1 MRWSLEHFGLAFGST
16 KEYLQKSIFELKVSK
31 EAPSES
37 LEEHIKELL
46 KSHKLSGT
54 ATEGTL
60 ANKIGHIVLWK
71 PIPRVECIPQ
81 IVETLNRAIADPQV
95 EKSSEIGNSKFHL
108 NTELCVKPRGV
119 FPQIVFKDSKEA
131 VPLESIAWNLKIL
144 SKIKG
149 YDAEIHIVGNE
160 QIQHNVMGMAED
172 MVLEVLPIPSTLA
185 RSKNRAM
192 DEVLERIINLNQ
204 HTFRLAEKQAPQMI
218 LDDLLDLIQYYFY
231 VYMDNTLPGVST
243 FSDSEGDELQGIAQL
258 LGKPID
264 VLDDQSNSIGHE
276 IAGTSIQRMVR
287 CLNSGERVIQ
297 VNGGDVENLAF
308 EMAKQCAFQLLW
320 PDSKQTTQCYH
331 IDAEGMVRE
340 MLIEEIHGT
349 KIQPWSGAISLP
361 DEVIINVKPRQ
372 LPLKV
377 PNNAEFLK
385 REAKINDLK
394 PYDSYQFNE
403 RVAASMIYD
412 QVAPNEAVEPEQK
425 VIIIERAI
433 DYLLIH
439 EAYQMLSERAFEA
452 NIAVI
457 IHTKWVDEDV
467 MRNMALFKYKP
478 TPDAH
483 RNVIIALAE
492 MSNQSEFRNLRA
504 YFEDVD
510 EVVMS
515 KLTNLMKHIPRQM
528 VKRLLAS
535 TIVEFG
541 AFDLDFLRNWVAS
554 ICSERNYDTTHL
566 HPTVNREKI
575 DLREL
580 ETETEPNSD
589 LNDEEEI
596 EEVTPVPDPPQI
608 GTSWDDLKGME
619 SFVNWAKGKGRL
631 FTPEAKEFGFTRY
644 PTGVILTGVPGCG
657 KTMAAKIISHEWSMN
672 FKRVTIDMVTSKF
685 MGGNEEKM
693 QELLEELEE
702 MAPVVCFVDE
712 AEKLFAQ
719 VRTGDLYQS
728 SDAARDATE
737 SLLLQFM
744 EENESGVFFVFTSN
758 DIDKLSPAL
767 VDRFDERFFIDLPSD
782 KARKEMIQSMLEER
796 KKKANE
802 YDLSSLAKASEG
814 FTGRDIRSAIEEA
827 MMNAF
832 MQNRELSTQDLL
844 SVFQNLTPTSVTANT
859 QIDKMRQLVIDGK
872 VRSANTHEGKIRP
885 SSTFDPS
892 VG

>member
-16 KEYLQKSIFELKVSK
+16 KEYLRKSIYELKVDK
-31 EAPSES
+31 ETPAGLVVDCVE
-37 LEEHIKELL
+37 ELL
-46 KSHKLSGT
+46 KNHKLSGT
-54 ATEGTL
+54 ATEDTL
-60 ANKIGHIVLWK
+60 SNKIGHIVLWT

-81 IVETLNRAIADPQV
+81 IVETLNRAISDPEV
-95 EKSSEIGNSKFHL
+95 EKSSQPDNSKFHL
-108 NTELCVKPRGV
+108 TTKLYVKPRGI
-119 FPQIVFKDSKEA
+119 FPQILYEDSNEP

-144 SKIKG
+144 SKTKG
-149 YDAEIHIVGNE
+149 YNVETHIVGNE
-160 QIQHNVMGMAED
+160 QISHNVMGMAED

-192 DEVLERIINLNQ
+192 DEVLSNIIRLNHQ
-204 HTFRLAEKQAPQMI
+204 VSCLAEKQAPSMI
-218 LDDLLDLIQYYFY
+218 IEDIVSLVQYYLY
-231 VYMDNTLPGVST
+231 VYMDNTIPGVTT
-243 FSDSEGDELQGIAQL
+243 FTDSEGEELQGIAQL

-264 VLDDQSNSIGHE
+264 VLDDRSNSIGHE

-297 VNGGDVENLAF
+297 VNGGDVQNLAF

-320 PDSKQTTQCYH
+320 PDSKRATQCYH
-331 IDAEGMVRE
+331 IDTEGMVRE
-340 MLIEEIHGT
+340 MLIEEIHGAE
-349 KIQPWSGAISLP
+349 IQPWSGAISLP
-361 DEVIINVKPRQ
+361 DEVIINVKARQ

-385 REAKINDLK
+385 REAKIKDLK

-425 VIIIERAI
+425 VIIIERDI

-439 EAYQMLSERAFEA
+439 EAYQMLSERAFNA

-457 IHTKWVDEDV
+457 IHTKWVDDDV

-492 MSNQSEFRNLRA
+492 MSNQSEFRKHRA
-504 YFEDVD
+504 YFEQLD
-510 EVVMS
+510 EVVMA

-535 TIVEFG
+535 TMVEFG
-541 AFDLDFLRNWVAS
+541 TLDLDFLRNWVAS
-554 ICSERNYDTTHL
+554 ICSEKNYDTTHL
-566 HPTVNREKI
+566 HPTVSREKV
-575 DLREL
+575 DLQEL

-589 LNDEEEI
+589 SKEEDV
-596 EEVTPVPDPPQI
+596 EEVIQAPDAPKI
-608 GTSWDDLKGME
+608 GTSWSDLKGME

-693 QELLEELEE
+693 QELLEELEDQ
-702 MAPVVCFVDE
+702 APIVCFVDE

-758 DIDKLSPAL
+758 EIEKLSPAL
-767 VDRFDERFFIDLPSD
+767 LDRFDERFFIDLPSD
-782 KARKEMIQSMLEER
+782 KARREMVQSMLEER
-796 KKKANE
+796 KKVANE

-832 MQNRELSTQDLL
+832 MENRELSTKDLL
-844 SVFQNLTPTSVTANT
+844 SVFQNLTPTSVTAST
-859 QIDKMRQLVIDGK
+859 QINKMRQLVVDGK
-872 VRSANTHEGKIRP
+872 VRSANTHEGKVNA
-885 SSTFDPS
+885 SSSFDPS
-892 VG
+892 IG

>member
-1 MRWSLEHFGLAFGST
+1 
-16 KEYLQKSIFELKVSK
+16 
-31 EAPSES
+31 
-37 LEEHIKELL
+37 
-46 KSHKLSGT
+46 
-54 ATEGTL
+54 
-60 ANKIGHIVLWK
+60 
-71 PIPRVECIPQ
+71 
-81 IVETLNRAIADPQV
+81 
-95 EKSSEIGNSKFHL
+95 
-108 NTELCVKPRGV
+108 
-119 FPQIVFKDSKEA
+119 
-131 VPLESIAWNLKIL
+131 
-144 SKIKG
+144 
-149 YDAEIHIVGNE
+149 
-160 QIQHNVMGMAED
+160 
-172 MVLEVLPIPSTLA
+172 
-185 RSKNRAM
+185 
-192 DEVLERIINLNQ
+192 
-204 HTFRLAEKQAPQMI
+204 
-218 LDDLLDLIQYYFY
+218 
-231 VYMDNTLPGVST
+231 
-243 FSDSEGDELQGIAQL
+243 
-258 LGKPID
+258 
-264 VLDDQSNSIGHE
+264 
-276 IAGTSIQRMVR
+276 MVR

-297 VNGGDVENLAF
+297 VNGGDVQNLAF

-320 PDSKQTTQCYH
+320 PDSKRATQCYH
-331 IDAEGMVRE
+331 IDKEGMVRE

-361 DEVIINVKPRQ
+361 DEVIINVKARQ
-372 LPLKV
+372 LPLKE

-385 REAKINDLK
+385 REAKIQDLK

-425 VIIIERAI
+425 VIIIERTI

-439 EAYQMLSERAFEA
+439 EAYQMLSERAFNA

-457 IHTKWVDEDV
+457 IHTKWVDDDV
-467 MRNMALFKYKP
+467 MPNMALFKYKP

-492 MSNQSEFRNLRA
+492 MSNQSEFRKHRA
-504 YFEDVD
+504 YFEGLD
-510 EVVMS
+510 EVVMA
-515 KLTNLMKHIPRQM
+515 KLTNLMKHIPRKM

-535 TIVEFG
+535 TMVEFN
-541 AFDLDFLRNWVAS
+541 ALDLDFLRNWVAS

-566 HPTVNREKI
+566 HPTVSREKV
-575 DLREL
+575 DLQEL
-580 ETETEPNSD
+580 EAETEPNSD
-589 LNDEEEI
+589 SKEEDI
-596 EEVTPVPDPPQI
+596 EEVIQAPDAPKI
-608 GTSWDDLKGME
+608 GTSWTDLKGME
-619 SFVNWAKGKGRL
+619 SFVNWARGKGRL

-693 QELLEELEE
+693 QQLLEDLENQ
-702 MAPVVCFVDE
+702 APIVCFVDE

-719 VRTGDLYQS
+719 VRTGELYQS

-758 DIDKLSPAL
+758 EIEKLSPAL
-767 VDRFDERFFIDLPSD
+767 LDRFDERFFIDLPSD
-782 KARKEMIQSMLEER
+782 KARREMIQSMLEER
-796 KKKANE
+796 KKVANE

-832 MQNRELSTQDLL
+832 MENRELSTKDLL
-844 SVFQNLTPTSVTANT
+844 GVFQDLTPTSVTAST
-859 QIDKMRQLVIDGK
+859 QINKMRQLVVDGK
-872 VRSANTHEGKIRP
+872 VRSANTHEGEMQALT
-885 SSTFDPS
+885 TFDPS

>member
-16 KEYLQKSIFELKVSK
+16 KEYLRKSIYELKVDK
-31 EAPSES
+31 ETPAGLVVDCVE
-37 LEEHIKELL
+37 ELL
-46 KSHKLSGT
+46 KNHKLSGT
-54 ATEGTL
+54 ATEDTL
-60 ANKIGHIVLWK
+60 SNKIGHIVLWT

-81 IVETLNRAIADPQV
+81 IVETLNRAISDPEV
-95 EKSSEIGNSKFHL
+95 EKSSQPDNSKFHL
-108 NTELCVKPRGV
+108 TTKLYVKPRGI
-119 FPQIVFKDSKEA
+119 FPQILYEDSNEP

-144 SKIKG
+144 SKTEG
-149 YDAEIHIVGNE
+149 YNVETHIVGNE
-160 QIQHNVMGMAED
+160 QISHNVMGMAED

-192 DEVLERIINLNQ
+192 DEILSNIIRLNHQ
-204 HTFRLAEKQAPQMI
+204 VSCLAEKQAPSMI
-218 LDDLLDLIQYYFY
+218 IEDIVSLVQYYLY
-231 VYMDNTLPGVST
+231 VYMDNTIPGVTT
-243 FSDSEGDELQGIAQL
+243 FTDSEGEELQGIAQL

-264 VLDDQSNSIGHE
+264 VLDDRSNSIGHE

-297 VNGGDVENLAF
+297 VNGGDVQNLAF

-320 PDSKQTTQCYH
+320 PDSKRATQCYH
-331 IDAEGMVRE
+331 IDTEGMVRE
-340 MLIEEIHGT
+340 MLIEEIHGAE
-349 KIQPWSGAISLP
+349 IQPWSGAISLP
-361 DEVIINVKPRQ
+361 DEVIINVKARQ

-385 REAKINDLK
+385 REAKIKDLK

-425 VIIIERAI
+425 VIIIERDI

-439 EAYQMLSERAFEA
+439 EAYQMLSERAFNA

-457 IHTKWVDEDV
+457 IHTKWVDDDV

-492 MSNQSEFRNLRA
+492 MSNQSEFRKHRA
-504 YFEDVD
+504 YFEQLD
-510 EVVMS
+510 EVVMA

-535 TIVEFG
+535 TMVEFG
-541 AFDLDFLRNWVAS
+541 TLDLDFLRNWVAS
-554 ICSERNYDTTHL
+554 ICSEKNYDTTHL
-566 HPTVNREKI
+566 HPTVSREKV
-575 DLREL
+575 DLQEL

-589 LNDEEEI
+589 SKEEDV
-596 EEVTPVPDPPQI
+596 EEVIQAPDAPKI
-608 GTSWDDLKGME
+608 GTSWSDLKGME

-693 QELLEELEE
+693 QELLEELEDQ
-702 MAPVVCFVDE
+702 APIVCFVDE

-758 DIDKLSPAL
+758 EIEKLSPAL
-767 VDRFDERFFIDLPSD
+767 LDRFDERFFIDLPSD
-782 KARKEMIQSMLEER
+782 KARREMVQSMLEER
-796 KKKANE
+796 KKVANE

-832 MQNRELSTQDLL
+832 MENRELSTKDLL
-844 SVFQNLTPTSVTANT
+844 SVFQNLTPTSVTAST
-859 QIDKMRQLVIDGK
+859 QINKMRQLVVDGK
-872 VRSANTHEGKIRP
+872 VRSANTHEGKVNA
-885 SSTFDPS
+885 SSSFDPS
-892 VG
+892 IG

>member
-1 MRWSLEHFGLAFGST
+1 
-16 KEYLQKSIFELKVSK
+16 
-31 EAPSES
+31 
-37 LEEHIKELL
+37 
-46 KSHKLSGT
+46 
-54 ATEGTL
+54 
-60 ANKIGHIVLWK
+60 
-71 PIPRVECIPQ
+71 
-81 IVETLNRAIADPQV
+81 
-95 EKSSEIGNSKFHL
+95 
-108 NTELCVKPRGV
+108 
-119 FPQIVFKDSKEA
+119 
-131 VPLESIAWNLKIL
+131 
-144 SKIKG
+144 
-149 YDAEIHIVGNE
+149 
-160 QIQHNVMGMAED
+160 
-172 MVLEVLPIPSTLA
+172 
-185 RSKNRAM
+185 
-192 DEVLERIINLNQ
+192 
-204 HTFRLAEKQAPQMI
+204 
-218 LDDLLDLIQYYFY
+218 
-231 VYMDNTLPGVST
+231 
-243 FSDSEGDELQGIAQL
+243 
-258 LGKPID
+258 
-264 VLDDQSNSIGHE
+264 
-276 IAGTSIQRMVR
+276 MVR

-297 VNGGDVENLAF
+297 VNGGDVQNLAF

-320 PDSKQTTQCYH
+320 PDSKRATQCYH
-331 IDAEGMVRE
+331 IDKEGMVRE

-361 DEVIINVKPRQ
+361 DEVIINVKARQ
-372 LPLKV
+372 LPLKE

-385 REAKINDLK
+385 REAKIQDLK

-425 VIIIERAI
+425 VIIIERTI

-439 EAYQMLSERAFEA
+439 EAYQMLSERAFNA

-457 IHTKWVDEDV
+457 IHTKWVDDDV
-467 MRNMALFKYKP
+467 MPNMALFKYKP

-492 MSNQSEFRNLRA
+492 MSNQSEFRKHRA
-504 YFEDVD
+504 YFEGLD
-510 EVVMS
+510 EVVMA
-515 KLTNLMKHIPRQM
+515 KLTNLMKHIPRKM

-535 TIVEFG
+535 TMVEFD
-541 AFDLDFLRNWVAS
+541 ALDLDFLRNWVAS

-566 HPTVNREKI
+566 HPTVSREKV
-575 DLREL
+575 DLQEL
-580 ETETEPNSD
+580 EAETEPNSD
-589 LNDEEEI
+589 SKEEDI
-596 EEVTPVPDPPQI
+596 EEVIQAPDAPKI
-608 GTSWDDLKGME
+608 GTSWTDLKGME
-619 SFVNWAKGKGRL
+619 SFVNWARGKGRL

-693 QELLEELEE
+693 QQLLEDLENQ
-702 MAPVVCFVDE
+702 APIVCFVDE

-719 VRTGDLYQS
+719 VRTGELYQS

-758 DIDKLSPAL
+758 EIEKLSPAL
-767 VDRFDERFFIDLPSD
+767 LDRFDERFFIDLPSD
-782 KARKEMIQSMLEER
+782 KARREMIQSMLEER
-796 KKKANE
+796 KKVANE

-832 MQNRELSTQDLL
+832 MENRELSTKDLL
-844 SVFQNLTPTSVTANT
+844 GVFQDLTPTSVTAST
-859 QIDKMRQLVIDGK
+859 QINKMRQLVVDGK
-872 VRSANTHEGKIRP
+872 VRSANTHEGEMQALT
-885 SSTFDPS
+885 TFDPS

>member
-16 KEYLQKSIFELKVSK
+16 KEYLRKSIYELKVAK
-31 EAPSES
+31 ETPAKSVS
-37 LEEHIKELL
+37 DCVRELL
-46 KSHKLSGT
+46 RNQKLSGS
-54 ATEGTL
+54 ATEDTL
-60 ANKIGHIVLWK
+60 ANKIGHIVLWT

-81 IVETLNRAIADPQV
+81 IVEILNRAILDPEV
-95 EKSSEIGNSKFHL
+95 EKSSVPDGSKLHL
-108 NTELCVKPRGV
+108 TTKLCVKPRGI
-119 FPQIVFKDSKEA
+119 FPQIVFEDSNEP
-131 VPLESIAWNLKIL
+131 VPLELIASNLKIL
-144 SKIKG
+144 SNTEG
-149 YDAEIHIVGNE
+149 YNVETHIVGNE
-160 QIQHNVMGMAED
+160 QISHNVMGMAVD
-172 MVLEVLPIPSTLA
+172 MVFEVLPIPSTLA

-192 DEVLERIINLNQ
+192 DEVLSNIIRLNHQ
-204 HTFRLAEKQAPQMI
+204 VSCLAEKQAPPIIVEDM
-218 LDDLLDLIQYYFY
+218 LSLIQYYLY
-231 VYMDNTLPGVST
+231 VYMDNTIPGVTT
-243 FSDSEGDELQGIAQL
+243 FTDSEGEELQGIAQL

-264 VLDDQSNSIGHE
+264 VLDDGSNSIGHE

-297 VNGGDVENLAF
+297 VNGGDVQNLAF

-320 PDSKQTTQCYH
+320 PDSKRATQCYH
-331 IDAEGMVRE
+331 IDKEGMVRE

-361 DEVIINVKPRQ
+361 DEVIINVKARQ
-372 LPLKV
+372 LPLKE

-385 REAKINDLK
+385 REAKIQDLK

-425 VIIIERAI
+425 VIIIERTI

-439 EAYQMLSERAFEA
+439 EAYQMLSERAFNA

-457 IHTKWVDEDV
+457 IHTKWVDDDV
-467 MRNMALFKYKP
+467 MPNMALFKYKP

-492 MSNQSEFRNLRA
+492 MSNQSEFRKHRA
-504 YFEDVD
+504 YFEGLD
-510 EVVMS
+510 EVVMA
-515 KLTNLMKHIPRQM
+515 KLTNLMKHIPRKM

-535 TIVEFG
+535 TMVEFD
-541 AFDLDFLRNWVAS
+541 ALDLDFLRNWVAS

-566 HPTVNREKI
+566 HPTVSREKV
-575 DLREL
+575 DLQEL
-580 ETETEPNSD
+580 EAETEPNSD
-589 LNDEEEI
+589 SKEEDI
-596 EEVTPVPDPPQI
+596 EEVIQAPDAPKI
-608 GTSWDDLKGME
+608 GTSWTDLKGME
-619 SFVNWAKGKGRL
+619 SFVNWARGKGRL

-693 QELLEELEE
+693 QQLLEDLENQ
-702 MAPVVCFVDE
+702 APIVCFVDE

-719 VRTGDLYQS
+719 VRTGELYQS

-758 DIDKLSPAL
+758 EIEKLSPAL
-767 VDRFDERFFIDLPSD
+767 LDRFDERFFIDLPSD
-782 KARKEMIQSMLEER
+782 KARREMIQSMLEER
-796 KKKANE
+796 KKVANE

-832 MQNRELSTQDLL
+832 MENRELSTKDLL
-844 SVFQNLTPTSVTANT
+844 GVFQDLTPTSVTAST
-859 QIDKMRQLVIDGK
+859 QINKMRQLVVDGK
-872 VRSANTHEGKIRP
+872 VRSANTHEVEMQALT
-885 SSTFDPS
+885 TFDPS

>member
-16 KEYLQKSIFELKVSK
+16 KEYLRKSIYELKVAK
-31 EAPSES
+31 ETPAGLVVDSVE
-37 LEEHIKELL
+37 ELL
-46 KSHKLSGT
+46 KNHKLSGT
-54 ATEGTL
+54 ATEDTL
-60 ANKIGHIVLWK
+60 SNKIGHIVLWT

-81 IVETLNRAIADPQV
+81 IVETLNRAISDPEV
-95 EKSSEIGNSKFHL
+95 EKSSQPDNSKFHL
-108 NTELCVKPRGV
+108 TTKLYVKPRGI
-119 FPQIVFKDSKEA
+119 FPQIVFEDSNEP

-144 SKIKG
+144 SKTEG
-149 YDAEIHIVGNE
+149 YNVETHIVGNE
-160 QIQHNVMGMAED
+160 QISHNVMGMAED

-192 DEVLERIINLNQ
+192 DEILSNIIRLNHQ
-204 HTFRLAEKQAPQMI
+204 VSCLAEKQAPSMI
-218 LDDLLDLIQYYFY
+218 IEDIVSLVQYYLY
-231 VYMDNTLPGVST
+231 VYMDNTIPGVTT
-243 FSDSEGDELQGIAQL
+243 FTDSEGEELQGIAQL

-264 VLDDQSNSIGHE
+264 VLDDRSNSIGHE

-297 VNGGDVENLAF
+297 VNGGDVQNLAF

-320 PDSKQTTQCYH
+320 PDSNRATQCYH
-331 IDAEGMVRE
+331 IDTEGMVRE

-349 KIQPWSGAISLP
+349 EIQPWSGAISLP
-361 DEVIINVKPRQ
+361 DEVIINVKARQ

-385 REAKINDLK
+385 REAKIKDLK

-425 VIIIERAI
+425 VIIIERDI

-439 EAYQMLSERAFEA
+439 EAYQMLSERAFNA

-457 IHTKWVDEDV
+457 IHTKWVDDDV

-492 MSNQSEFRNLRA
+492 MSNQSEFRKHRA
-504 YFEDVD
+504 YFEQLD
-510 EVVMS
+510 EVVMA

-535 TIVEFG
+535 TMVEFG
-541 AFDLDFLRNWVAS
+541 TLDLDFLRNWVAS
-554 ICSERNYDTTHL
+554 ICSEKNYDTTHL
-566 HPTVNREKI
+566 HPTVSREKV
-575 DLREL
+575 DLQEL

-589 LNDEEEI
+589 SKEEDV
-596 EEVTPVPDPPQI
+596 EEVIQAPDAPKI
-608 GTSWDDLKGME
+608 GTSWSDLKGME

-693 QELLEELEE
+693 QELLEELEKQ
-702 MAPVVCFVDE
+702 APIVCFVDE

-758 DIDKLSPAL
+758 EIEKLSPAL
-767 VDRFDERFFIDLPSD
+767 LDRFDERFFIDLPSD
-782 KARKEMIQSMLEER
+782 KARREMVQSMLEER
-796 KKKANE
+796 KKVANE

-832 MQNRELSTQDLL
+832 MENRELSTKDLL
-844 SVFQNLTPTSVTANT
+844 SVFQNLTPTSVTAST
-859 QIDKMRQLVIDGK
+859 QINKMRQLVVDGK
-872 VRSANTHEGKIRP
+872 VRSANTHEGKVKA
-885 SSTFDPS
+885 SSSFDPS
-892 VG
+892 IG

>member
-16 KEYLQKSIFELKVSK
+16 KEYLRKSIYELKVDK
-31 EAPSES
+31 ETPAGLVVDCVE
-37 LEEHIKELL
+37 ELL
-46 KSHKLSGT
+46 KNHKLSGT
-54 ATEGTL
+54 ATEDTL
-60 ANKIGHIVLWK
+60 SNKIGHIVLWT

-81 IVETLNRAIADPQV
+81 IVETLNRAISDPEV
-95 EKSSEIGNSKFHL
+95 EKSSQPDNSKFHL
-108 NTELCVKPRGV
+108 TTKLYVKPRGI
-119 FPQIVFKDSKEA
+119 FPQILYEDSNEP

-144 SKIKG
+144 SKTEG
-149 YDAEIHIVGNE
+149 YNVETHIVGNE
-160 QIQHNVMGMAED
+160 QISHNVMGMAED

-192 DEVLERIINLNQ
+192 DEVLSNIIRLNHQ
-204 HTFRLAEKQAPQMI
+204 VSCLAEKQAPSMI
-218 LDDLLDLIQYYFY
+218 IEDIVSLVQYYLY
-231 VYMDNTLPGVST
+231 VYMDNTIPGVTT
-243 FSDSEGDELQGIAQL
+243 FTDSEGEELQGIAQL

-264 VLDDQSNSIGHE
+264 VLDDRSNSIGHE

-297 VNGGDVENLAF
+297 VNGGDVQNLAF

-320 PDSKQTTQCYH
+320 PDSKRATQCYH
-331 IDAEGMVRE
+331 IDTEGMVRE

-349 KIQPWSGAISLP
+349 EIQPWSGAISLP
-361 DEVIINVKPRQ
+361 DEVIINVKARQ

-385 REAKINDLK
+385 REAKIKDLK

-425 VIIIERAI
+425 VIIIERDI

-439 EAYQMLSERAFEA
+439 EAYQMLSERAFNA

-457 IHTKWVDEDV
+457 IHTKWVDDDV

-492 MSNQSEFRNLRA
+492 MSNQSEFRKHRA
-504 YFEDVD
+504 YFEQLD
-510 EVVMS
+510 EVVMA

-535 TIVEFG
+535 TMVEFG
-541 AFDLDFLRNWVAS
+541 TLDLDFLRNWVAS
-554 ICSERNYDTTHL
+554 ICSEKNYDTTHL
-566 HPTVNREKI
+566 HPTVSREKV
-575 DLREL
+575 DLQEL

-589 LNDEEEI
+589 SKEEDV
-596 EEVTPVPDPPQI
+596 EEVIQAPDAPKI
-608 GTSWDDLKGME
+608 GTSWSDLKGME

-693 QELLEELEE
+693 QELLEELEDQ
-702 MAPVVCFVDE
+702 APIVCFVDE

-728 SDAARDATE
+728 LDAARDATE

-758 DIDKLSPAL
+758 EIEKLSPAL
-767 VDRFDERFFIDLPSD
+767 LDRFDERFFIDLPSD
-782 KARKEMIQSMLEER
+782 KARREMVQSMLEER
-796 KKKANE
+796 KKVANE

-832 MQNRELSTQDLL
+832 MENRELSTKDLL
-844 SVFQNLTPTSVTANT
+844 SVFQNLTPTSVTAST
-859 QIDKMRQLVIDGK
+859 QINKMRQLVVDGK
-872 VRSANTHEGKIRP
+872 VRSANTHEGKVNA
-885 SSTFDPS
+885 SSSFDPS
-892 VG
+892 IG

>member
-1 MRWSLEHFGLAFGST
+1 
-16 KEYLQKSIFELKVSK
+16 
-31 EAPSES
+31 
-37 LEEHIKELL
+37 
-46 KSHKLSGT
+46 
-54 ATEGTL
+54 
-60 ANKIGHIVLWK
+60 
-71 PIPRVECIPQ
+71 
-81 IVETLNRAIADPQV
+81 
-95 EKSSEIGNSKFHL
+95 
-108 NTELCVKPRGV
+108 
-119 FPQIVFKDSKEA
+119 
-131 VPLESIAWNLKIL
+131 
-144 SKIKG
+144 
-149 YDAEIHIVGNE
+149 
-160 QIQHNVMGMAED
+160 

-192 DEVLERIINLNQ
+192 DEVLSNIIRLNHQ
-204 HTFRLAEKQAPQMI
+204 VSCLAEKQAPSMI
-218 LDDLLDLIQYYFY
+218 IEDIVSLVQYYLY
-231 VYMDNTLPGVST
+231 VYMDNTIPGVTT
-243 FSDSEGDELQGIAQL
+243 FTDSEGEELQGIAQL

-264 VLDDQSNSIGHE
+264 VLDDRSNSIGHE

-297 VNGGDVENLAF
+297 VNGGDVQNLAF

-320 PDSKQTTQCYH
+320 PDSKRATQCYH
-331 IDAEGMVRE
+331 IDTEGMVRE
-340 MLIEEIHGT
+340 MLIEEIHGAE
-349 KIQPWSGAISLP
+349 IQPWSGAISLP
-361 DEVIINVKPRQ
+361 DEVIINVKARQ

-385 REAKINDLK
+385 REAKIKDLK

-425 VIIIERAI
+425 VIIIERDI

-439 EAYQMLSERAFEA
+439 EAYQMLSERAFNA

-457 IHTKWVDEDV
+457 IHTKWVDDDV

-492 MSNQSEFRNLRA
+492 MSNQSEFRKHRA
-504 YFEDVD
+504 YFEQLD
-510 EVVMS
+510 EVVMA

-535 TIVEFG
+535 TMVEFG
-541 AFDLDFLRNWVAS
+541 TLDLDFLRNWVAS
-554 ICSERNYDTTHL
+554 ICSEKNYDTTHL
-566 HPTVNREKI
+566 HPTVSREKV
-575 DLREL
+575 DLQEL

-589 LNDEEEI
+589 SKEEDV
-596 EEVTPVPDPPQI
+596 EEVIQAPDAPKI
-608 GTSWDDLKGME
+608 GTSWSDLKGME

-693 QELLEELEE
+693 QELLEELEDQ
-702 MAPVVCFVDE
+702 APIVCFVDE

-758 DIDKLSPAL
+758 EIEKLSPAL
-767 VDRFDERFFIDLPSD
+767 LDRFDERFFIDLPSD
-782 KARKEMIQSMLEER
+782 KARREMVQSMLEER
-796 KKKANE
+796 KKVANE

-832 MQNRELSTQDLL
+832 MENRELSTKDLL
-844 SVFQNLTPTSVTANT
+844 SVFQNLTPTSVTAST
-859 QIDKMRQLVIDGK
+859 QINKMRQLVVDGK
-872 VRSANTHEGKIRP
+872 VRSANTHEGKVNA
-885 SSTFDPS
+885 SSSFDPS
-892 VG
+892 IG

>member
-16 KEYLQKSIFELKVSK
+16 KEYLRKSIYELKVDK
-31 EAPSES
+31 ETPAGLVVDCVE
-37 LEEHIKELL
+37 ELL
-46 KSHKLSGT
+46 KNHKLSGT
-54 ATEGTL
+54 ATEDTL
-60 ANKIGHIVLWK
+60 SNKIGHIVLWT

-81 IVETLNRAIADPQV
+81 IVETLNRAISDPEV
-95 EKSSEIGNSKFHL
+95 EKSSEPDNSKFHL
-108 NTELCVKPRGV
+108 TTKLYVKPRGI
-119 FPQIVFKDSKEA
+119 FPQILYEDSNEP

-144 SKIKG
+144 SKTEG
-149 YDAEIHIVGNE
+149 YNVETHIVGNE
-160 QIQHNVMGMAED
+160 QISHNVMGMAED

-192 DEVLERIINLNQ
+192 DEVLSNIIRLNHQ
-204 HTFRLAEKQAPQMI
+204 VSCLAEKQAPSMI
-218 LDDLLDLIQYYFY
+218 IEDIVSLVQYYLY
-231 VYMDNTLPGVST
+231 VYMDNTIPGVTT
-243 FSDSEGDELQGIAQL
+243 FTDSEGEELQGIAQL

-264 VLDDQSNSIGHE
+264 VLDDRSNSIGHE

-297 VNGGDVENLAF
+297 VNGGDVQNLAF

-320 PDSKQTTQCYH
+320 PDSKRATQCYH
-331 IDAEGMVRE
+331 IDTEGMVRE
-340 MLIEEIHGT
+340 MLIEEIHGAE
-349 KIQPWSGAISLP
+349 IQPWSGAISLP
-361 DEVIINVKPRQ
+361 DEVIINVKARQ

-385 REAKINDLK
+385 REAKIKDLK

-425 VIIIERAI
+425 VIIIERDI

-439 EAYQMLSERAFEA
+439 EAYQMLSERAFNA

-457 IHTKWVDEDV
+457 IHTKWVDDDV

-492 MSNQSEFRNLRA
+492 MSNQSEFRKHRA
-504 YFEDVD
+504 YFEQLD
-510 EVVMS
+510 EVVMA

-535 TIVEFG
+535 TMVEFG
-541 AFDLDFLRNWVAS
+541 TLDLDFLRNWVAS
-554 ICSERNYDTTHL
+554 ICSEKNYDTTHL
-566 HPTVNREKI
+566 HPTVSREKV
-575 DLREL
+575 DLQEL

-589 LNDEEEI
+589 SKEEDV
-596 EEVTPVPDPPQI
+596 EEVIQAPDAPKI
-608 GTSWDDLKGME
+608 GTSWSDLKGME

-693 QELLEELEE
+693 QELLEELEDQ
-702 MAPVVCFVDE
+702 APIVCFVDE

-758 DIDKLSPAL
+758 EIEKLSPAL
-767 VDRFDERFFIDLPSD
+767 LDRFDERFFIDLPSD
-782 KARKEMIQSMLEER
+782 KARREMVQSMLEER
-796 KKKANE
+796 KKVANE

-832 MQNRELSTQDLL
+832 MENRELSTKDLL
-844 SVFQNLTPTSVTANT
+844 SVFQNLTPTSVTAST
-859 QIDKMRQLVIDGK
+859 QINKMRQLVVDGK
-872 VRSANTHEGKIRP
+872 VRSANTHEGKVNA
-885 SSTFDPS
+885 SSSFDPS
-892 VG
+892 IG

>member
-16 KEYLQKSIFELKVSK
+16 KEYLRKSIYELKVDK
-31 EAPSES
+31 ETPAGLVVDCVE
-37 LEEHIKELL
+37 ELL
-46 KSHKLSGT
+46 KNHKLSGT
-54 ATEGTL
+54 ATEDTL
-60 ANKIGHIVLWK
+60 SNKIGHIVLWT

-81 IVETLNRAIADPQV
+81 IVETLNRAISDPEV
-95 EKSSEIGNSKFHL
+95 EKSSQPDNSKFHL
-108 NTELCVKPRGV
+108 TTKLYVKPRGI
-119 FPQIVFKDSKEA
+119 FPQILYEDSNEP

-144 SKIKG
+144 SKTEG
-149 YDAEIHIVGNE
+149 YNVETHIVGNE
-160 QIQHNVMGMAED
+160 QISHNVMGMAED

-192 DEVLERIINLNQ
+192 DEVLSNIIRLNHQ
-204 HTFRLAEKQAPQMI
+204 VSCLAEKQAPSMI
-218 LDDLLDLIQYYFY
+218 IEDIVSLVQYYLY
-231 VYMDNTLPGVST
+231 VYMDNTIPGVTT
-243 FSDSEGDELQGIAQL
+243 FTDSEGEELQGIAQL

-264 VLDDQSNSIGHE
+264 VLDDRSNSIGHE

-297 VNGGDVENLAF
+297 VNGGDVQNLAF

-320 PDSKQTTQCYH
+320 PDSKRATQCYH
-331 IDAEGMVRE
+331 IDTEGMVRE
-340 MLIEEIHGT
+340 MLIEEIHGAE
-349 KIQPWSGAISLP
+349 IQPWSGAISLP
-361 DEVIINVKPRQ
+361 DEVIINVKARQ

-385 REAKINDLK
+385 REAKIKDLK

-425 VIIIERAI
+425 VIIIERDI

-439 EAYQMLSERAFEA
+439 EAYQMLSERAFNA

-457 IHTKWVDEDV
+457 IHTKWVDDDV

-492 MSNQSEFRNLRA
+492 MSNQSEFRKHRA
-504 YFEDVD
+504 YFEQLD
-510 EVVMS
+510 EVVMA

-535 TIVEFG
+535 TMVEFG
-541 AFDLDFLRNWVAS
+541 TLDLDFLRNWVAS
-554 ICSERNYDTTHL
+554 ICSEKNYDTTHL
-566 HPTVNREKI
+566 HPTVSREKV
-575 DLREL
+575 DLQEL

-589 LNDEEEI
+589 SKEEDV
-596 EEVTPVPDPPQI
+596 EEVIQAPDAPKI
-608 GTSWDDLKGME
+608 GTSWSDLKGME

-693 QELLEELEE
+693 QELLEELEDQ
-702 MAPVVCFVDE
+702 APIVCFVDE

-758 DIDKLSPAL
+758 EIEKLSPAL
-767 VDRFDERFFIDLPSD
+767 LDRFDERFFIDLPSD
-782 KARKEMIQSMLEER
+782 KARREMVQSMLEER
-796 KKKANE
+796 KKVANE

-832 MQNRELSTQDLL
+832 MENRELSTKDLL
-844 SVFQNLTPTSVTANT
+844 SVFQNLTPTSVTAST
-859 QIDKMRQLVIDGK
+859 QINKMRQLVVDGK
-872 VRSANTHEGKIRP
+872 VRSANTHEGKVNA
-885 SSTFDPS
+885 SSSFDPS
-892 VG
+892 IG

>member
-1 MRWSLEHFGLAFGST
+1 
-16 KEYLQKSIFELKVSK
+16 
-31 EAPSES
+31 
-37 LEEHIKELL
+37 
-46 KSHKLSGT
+46 
-54 ATEGTL
+54 
-60 ANKIGHIVLWK
+60 
-71 PIPRVECIPQ
+71 
-81 IVETLNRAIADPQV
+81 
-95 EKSSEIGNSKFHL
+95 
-108 NTELCVKPRGV
+108 
-119 FPQIVFKDSKEA
+119 
-131 VPLESIAWNLKIL
+131 
-144 SKIKG
+144 
-149 YDAEIHIVGNE
+149 
-160 QIQHNVMGMAED
+160 
-172 MVLEVLPIPSTLA
+172 
-185 RSKNRAM
+185 
-192 DEVLERIINLNQ
+192 
-204 HTFRLAEKQAPQMI
+204 
-218 LDDLLDLIQYYFY
+218 
-231 VYMDNTLPGVST
+231 
-243 FSDSEGDELQGIAQL
+243 
-258 LGKPID
+258 
-264 VLDDQSNSIGHE
+264 
-276 IAGTSIQRMVR
+276 VR

-297 VNGGDVENLAF
+297 VNGGDVQNLAF

-320 PDSKQTTQCYH
+320 PDSKRATQCYH
-331 IDAEGMVRE
+331 IDTEGMVRE
-340 MLIEEIHGT
+340 MLIEEIHGAE
-349 KIQPWSGAISLP
+349 IQPWSGAISLP
-361 DEVIINVKPRQ
+361 DEVIINVKARQ

-385 REAKINDLK
+385 REAKIKDLK

-425 VIIIERAI
+425 VIIIERDI

-439 EAYQMLSERAFEA
+439 EAYQMLSERAFNA

-457 IHTKWVDEDV
+457 IHTKWVDDDV

-492 MSNQSEFRNLRA
+492 MSNQSEFRKHRA
-504 YFEDVD
+504 YFEQLD
-510 EVVMS
+510 EVVMA

-535 TIVEFG
+535 TMVEFG
-541 AFDLDFLRNWVAS
+541 TLDLDFLRNWVAS
-554 ICSERNYDTTHL
+554 ICSEKNYDTTHL
-566 HPTVNREKI
+566 HPTVSREKV
-575 DLREL
+575 DLQEL

-589 LNDEEEI
+589 SKEEDV
-596 EEVTPVPDPPQI
+596 EEVIQAPDAPKI
-608 GTSWDDLKGME
+608 GTSWSDLKGME

-693 QELLEELEE
+693 QELLEELEDQ
-702 MAPVVCFVDE
+702 APIVCFVDE

-758 DIDKLSPAL
+758 EIEKLSPAL
-767 VDRFDERFFIDLPSD
+767 LDRFDERFFIDLPSD
-782 KARKEMIQSMLEER
+782 KARREMVQSMLEER
-796 KKKANE
+796 KKVANE

-832 MQNRELSTQDLL
+832 MENRELSTKDLL
-844 SVFQNLTPTSVTANT
+844 SVFQNLTPTSVTAST
-859 QIDKMRQLVIDGK
+859 QINKMRQLVVDGK
-872 VRSANTHEGKIRP
+872 VRSANTHEGKVNA
-885 SSTFDPS
+885 SSSFDPS
-892 VG
+892 IG

>member
-16 KEYLQKSIFELKVSK
+16 KEYLRKSIYELKVDK
-31 EAPSES
+31 ETPAGLVVDCVE
-37 LEEHIKELL
+37 ELL
-46 KSHKLSGT
+46 KNHKLSGT
-54 ATEGTL
+54 ATEDTL
-60 ANKIGHIVLWK
+60 SNKIGHIVLWT

-81 IVETLNRAIADPQV
+81 IVETLNRAISDPEV
-95 EKSSEIGNSKFHL
+95 EKSSQPDNSKFHL
-108 NTELCVKPRGV
+108 TTKLYVKPRGI
-119 FPQIVFKDSKEA
+119 FPQILYEDSNEP

-144 SKIKG
+144 SKTEG
-149 YDAEIHIVGNE
+149 YNVETHIVGNE
-160 QIQHNVMGMAED
+160 QISHNVMGMAED

-192 DEVLERIINLNQ
+192 DEVLSNIIRLNHQ
-204 HTFRLAEKQAPQMI
+204 VSCLAEKQAPSMI
-218 LDDLLDLIQYYFY
+218 IEDIVSLVQYYLY
-231 VYMDNTLPGVST
+231 VYMDNTIPGVTT
-243 FSDSEGDELQGIAQL
+243 FTDSEGEELQGIAQL

-264 VLDDQSNSIGHE
+264 VLDDRSNSIGHE

-297 VNGGDVENLAF
+297 VNGGDVQNLAF

-320 PDSKQTTQCYH
+320 PDSKRATQCYH
-331 IDAEGMVRE
+331 IDTEGMVRE
-340 MLIEEIHGT
+340 MLIEEIHGAE
-349 KIQPWSGAISLP
+349 IQPWSGAISLP
-361 DEVIINVKPRQ
+361 DEVIINVKARQ

-385 REAKINDLK
+385 REAKIKDLK

-425 VIIIERAI
+425 VIIIERDI

-439 EAYQMLSERAFEA
+439 EAYQMLSERAFNA

-457 IHTKWVDEDV
+457 IHTKWVDDDV

-492 MSNQSEFRNLRA
+492 MSNQSEFRKHRA
-504 YFEDVD
+504 YFEQLD
-510 EVVMS
+510 EVVMA

-535 TIVEFG
+535 TMVEFG
-541 AFDLDFLRNWVAS
+541 TLDLDFLRNWVAS
-554 ICSERNYDTTHL
+554 ICSEKNYDTTHL
-566 HPTVNREKI
+566 HPTVSREKV
-575 DLREL
+575 DLQEL

-589 LNDEEEI
+589 SKEEDV
-596 EEVTPVPDPPQI
+596 EEVIQAPDAPKI
-608 GTSWDDLKGME
+608 GTSWSDLKGME

-693 QELLEELEE
+693 QELLEELEDQ
-702 MAPVVCFVDE
+702 APIVCFVDE

-728 SDAARDATE
+728 LDAARDATE

-758 DIDKLSPAL
+758 EIEKLSPAL
-767 VDRFDERFFIDLPSD
+767 LDRFDERFFIDLPSD
-782 KARKEMIQSMLEER
+782 KARREMVQSMLEER
-796 KKKANE
+796 KKVANE

-832 MQNRELSTQDLL
+832 MENRELSTKDLL
-844 SVFQNLTPTSVTANT
+844 SVFQNLTPTSVTAST
-859 QIDKMRQLVIDGK
+859 QINKMRQLVVDGK
-872 VRSANTHEGKIRP
+872 VRSANTHEGKVNA
-885 SSTFDPS
+885 SSSFDPS
-892 VG
+892 IG

>member
-1 MRWSLEHFGLAFGST
+1 
-16 KEYLQKSIFELKVSK
+16 
-31 EAPSES
+31 
-37 LEEHIKELL
+37 
-46 KSHKLSGT
+46 
-54 ATEGTL
+54 
-60 ANKIGHIVLWK
+60 
-71 PIPRVECIPQ
+71 
-81 IVETLNRAIADPQV
+81 
-95 EKSSEIGNSKFHL
+95 
-108 NTELCVKPRGV
+108 
-119 FPQIVFKDSKEA
+119 
-131 VPLESIAWNLKIL
+131 
-144 SKIKG
+144 
-149 YDAEIHIVGNE
+149 
-160 QIQHNVMGMAED
+160 MGMAED

-192 DEVLERIINLNQ
+192 DEILSNIIRLNHQ
-204 HTFRLAEKQAPQMI
+204 VSCLAEKQAPSMI
-218 LDDLLDLIQYYFY
+218 IEDIVSLVQYYLY
-231 VYMDNTLPGVST
+231 VYMDNTIPGVTT
-243 FSDSEGDELQGIAQL
+243 FTDSEGEELQGIAQL

-264 VLDDQSNSIGHE
+264 VLDDRSNSIGHE

-297 VNGGDVENLAF
+297 VNGGDVQNLAF

-320 PDSKQTTQCYH
+320 PDSKRATQCYH
-331 IDAEGMVRE
+331 IDTEGMVRE

-349 KIQPWSGAISLP
+349 EIQPWSGAISLP
-361 DEVIINVKPRQ
+361 DEVIINVKARQ

-385 REAKINDLK
+385 REAKIKDLK

-425 VIIIERAI
+425 VIIIERDI

-439 EAYQMLSERAFEA
+439 EAYQMLSERAFNA

-457 IHTKWVDEDV
+457 IHTKWVDDDV

-492 MSNQSEFRNLRA
+492 MSNQSEFRKHRA
-504 YFEDVD
+504 YFEQLD
-510 EVVMS
+510 EVVMA

-535 TIVEFG
+535 TMVEFG
-541 AFDLDFLRNWVAS
+541 TLDLDFLRNWVAS
-554 ICSERNYDTTHL
+554 ICSEKNYDTTHL
-566 HPTVNREKI
+566 HPTVSREKV
-575 DLREL
+575 DLQEL

-589 LNDEEEI
+589 SKEEDV
-596 EEVTPVPDPPQI
+596 EEVIQAPDAPKI
-608 GTSWDDLKGME
+608 GTSWSDLKGME

-693 QELLEELEE
+693 QELLEELEKQ
-702 MAPVVCFVDE
+702 APIVCFVDE

-758 DIDKLSPAL
+758 EIEKLSPAL
-767 VDRFDERFFIDLPSD
+767 LDRFDERFFIDLPSD
-782 KARKEMIQSMLEER
+782 KARREMVQSMLEER
-796 KKKANE
+796 KKVANE

-832 MQNRELSTQDLL
+832 MENRELSTKDLL
-844 SVFQNLTPTSVTANT
+844 SVFQNLTPTSVTAST
-859 QIDKMRQLVIDGK
+859 QINKMRQLVVDGK
-872 VRSANTHEGKIRP
+872 VRSANTHEGKVKA
-885 SSTFDPS
+885 SSSFDPS
-892 VG
+892 IG

>member
-1 MRWSLEHFGLAFGST
+1 MRWSLEHFGLALGST
-16 KEYLQKSIFELKVSK
+16 KEYLRKSIYELKVSK
-31 EAPSES
+31 ETPAGSVGDCV
-37 LEEHIKELL
+37 KELL
-46 KSHKLSGT
+46 KNQKLSGT
-54 ATEGTL
+54 ATESTL
-60 ANKIGHIVLWK
+60 VNKIGHIVLWR

-81 IVETLNRAIADPQV
+81 IVETLNRAISDPEV
-95 EKSSEIGNSKFHL
+95 EKSSNEEDSKFNL
-108 NTELCVKPRGV
+108 TTKLCVKPRGNL
-119 FPQIVFKDSKEA
+119 PQIVFEDSNEP
-131 VPLESIAWNLKIL
+131 VPLESIVWNLKIL
-144 SKIKG
+144 SEIKG
-149 YDAEIHIVGNE
+149 YNAEIHIVGNE

-185 RSKNRAM
+185 RSKNQAM
-192 DEVLERIINLNQ
+192 DEILTNIIRLNHQ
-204 HTFRLAEKQAPQMI
+204 VACLAGNNAPPMI
-218 LDDLLDLIQYYFY
+218 LEDLILLIHIYLYA
-231 VYMDNTLPGVST
+231 YMDNTIPGVPT
-243 FSDSEGDELQGIAQL
+243 FSDSEGKELQGIAQL

-264 VLDDQSNSIGHE
+264 VLDEQSNSIGHD

-287 CLNSGERVIQ
+287 CLNSGERVIR

-320 PDSKQTTQCYH
+320 PDSKRVTQCYH
-331 IDAEGMVRE
+331 VDAEGMVRE

-361 DEVIINVKPRQ
+361 DEVIINVKARQ

-377 PNNAEFLK
+377 PNNNEFLK

-439 EAYQMLSERAFEA
+439 EAYQMLSQRAFDA

-457 IHTKWVDEDV
+457 IHTKWVDDDV
-467 MRNMALFKYKP
+467 MRNMALFNYKP
-478 TPDAH
+478 TPDAR

-492 MSNQSEFRNLRA
+492 MSNQSEFRKHRA
-504 YFEDVD
+504 YFEQLD
-510 EVVMS
+510 EVVTA

-535 TIVEFG
+535 TMVQFG
-541 AFDLDFLRNWVAS
+541 ALDLEFLRNWVAS
-554 ICSERNYDTTHL
+554 ICSERDYDTTHL

-575 DLREL
+575 DFREL
-580 ETETEPNSD
+580 ESETEPNSD
-589 LNDEEEI
+589 MKEEEES
-596 EEVTPVPDPPQI
+596 EEVIHVPVASKL

-685 MGGNEEKM
+685 VGGNEEKM

-767 VDRFDERFFIDLPSD
+767 VDRFDERFFIDLPSN

-796 KKKANE
+796 KKRANE

-832 MQNRELSTQDLL
+832 MENRELSTQDLL
-844 SVFQNLTPTSVTANT
+844 NVFQNLTPTSVTANT
-859 QIDKMRQLVIDGK
+859 QIDKMRQLVLDGK
-872 VRSANTHEGKIRP
+872 VRSANTHEGKLRP
-885 SSTFDPS
+885 PSTFDPS